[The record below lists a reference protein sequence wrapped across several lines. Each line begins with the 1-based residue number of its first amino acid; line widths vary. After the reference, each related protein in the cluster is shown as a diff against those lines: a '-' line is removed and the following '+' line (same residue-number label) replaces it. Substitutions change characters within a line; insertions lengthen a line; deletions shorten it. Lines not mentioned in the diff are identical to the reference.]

1 MREQLRESGPG
12 AFVGGD
18 FTAEN
23 AEIAETKSNFFLGA
37 LGVLSEAGG
46 YKIFNRQD
54 AKSAKK
60 FKIETRMSRMC
71 VPFLR

>member
-1 MREQLRESGPG
+1 MREQLREFGPLG
-12 AFVGGD
+12 FLDRD

-23 AEIAETKSNFFLGA
+23 AEIAETKSHFFLGA
-37 LGVLSEAGG
+37 LGVLSEASG

-60 FKIETRMSRMC
+60 GGTEGTDE
-71 VPFLR
+71 LLA

>member
-1 MREQLRESGPG
+1 
-12 AFVGGD
+12 VGGE

-23 AEIAETKSNFFLGA
+23 AEIAETKSNLFLGA
-37 LGVLSEAGG
+37 LGVLSEASG

-60 FKIETRMSRMC
+60 GGSDFEIQSLHHFFEYIA
-71 VPFLR
+71 